1 MSRSICSSR
10 ELPGGPPCWAA
21 CCAAPAGTMA
31 VDAEAPAAAAA
42 EEEEDGAADEERE
55 DPASVDARLGAAES
69 EDDMVGVW
77 FCALL
82 QDGWMAGSKVRKAKL
97 AAS

>member
-1 MSRSICSSR
+1 
-10 ELPGGPPCWAA
+10 
-21 CCAAPAGTMA
+21 MA
-31 VDAEAPAAAAA
+31 VDAEATAAAE

-77 FCALL
+77 LCAPSVFVRIRRA
-82 QDGWMAGSKVRKAKL
+82 MAGPKVRKG
-97 AAS
+97 S